1 MVGYSTSG
9 ADDNYAHAFVTSG
22 SSMID
27 LGSLEGLSGGEPPAG
42 PTAST
47 LVDGGG
53 SSDLSGGTGETD
65 AFVDTYSG
73 TYNRST
79 ATYSGGSW
87 SMLDIGNVL
96 GGTGSSMAFAINS
109 AGTVT
114 GYAPSGAASDN
125 AHAFVRTISGAAID
139 LGTLSGM
146 NLSRGYAVNSKGD
159 VAGYSSVSG
168 QFDLRHSYSPP
179 RPAATR

>member
-1 MVGYSTSG
+1 
-9 ADDNYAHAFVTSG
+9 
-22 SSMID
+22 
-27 LGSLEGLSGGEPPAG
+27 
-42 PTAST
+42 
-47 LVDGGG
+47 
-53 SSDLSGGTGETD
+53 
-65 AFVDTYSG
+65 
-73 TYNRST
+73 
-79 ATYSGGSW
+79 
-87 SMLDIGNVL
+87 MLDIGNVL

-146 NLSRGYAVNSKGD
+146 KLSRGYAVNSKGD

-168 QFDLRHSYSPP
+168 QFVYARFSPP
-179 RPAATR
+179 RPAATRLPPWPCRPVATRARDWDSMITAW